1 MPTIKDIAREA
12 GVSHGTV
19 SNVINGRGNV
29 SVEKIQLVWQAAE
42 KLGYKVNS
50 KAQQA
55 VRSLRPHQ
63 VMRPFRMHGR
73 ESKSLAW
80 LQRFLTVNDRVNE
93 YTDLGM

>member
-1 MPTIKDIAREA
+1 MVTR
-12 GVSHGTV
+12 
-19 SNVINGRGNV
+19 R
-29 SVEKIQLVWQAAE
+29 
-42 KLGYKVNS
+42 LGWEPRRQSAS

-93 YTDLGM
+93 YTDLGMQSGTFKILNLNFNENVNIDGS